1 MIKIIENSLKKYEC
15 EELISIACNHGG
27 LQKMHVLGNEI
38 PKYRTANGCWIYE
51 NNDIT
56 NKIKEIVKLHS
67 ELPIENQ
74 EHIHIVKY
82 DINGEY
88 KPHHDFFHLG
98 QDYYESVIK
107 RGGQRVKS
115 FLFYLNDVKS
125 GGETEF
131 TDMKITISPK
141 VGRLLIWDN
150 IDSNGNLDYT
160 SLHAGLP
167 VIDGEKWIALVWV
180 REGKFQ

>member
-1 MIKIIENSLKKYEC
+1 MIKIIENILENYEC
-15 EELISIACNHGG
+15 EELISIACEKGG
-27 LQKMHVLGNEI
+27 LRTMSVLGKKI
-38 PKYRTANGCWIYE
+38 DDYRTANGCWITE
-51 NNDIT
+51 NNDTT

-67 ELPIENQ
+67 QLPIENQ

-82 DINGEY
+82 DIGGEY

-98 QDYYESVIK
+98 QDYYETVT
-107 RGGQRVKS
+107 RVGGQRVKS

-131 TDMKITISPK
+131 TNMKITISPK

-167 VIDGEKWIALVWV
+167 VIDGEKWIAIVWV
-180 REGKFQ
+180 RENKFQ